1 MIRFSFALIGLES
14 GVRFLDQS
22 HFLLSFSFE
31 THVVEDVT
39 DAVPELPAFAS
50 FIVKIITSAHALLR

>member
-22 HFLLSFSFE
+22 YFLLSFSFE

-39 DAVPELPAFAS
+39 DAVPELPTFAS